1 MSSRLYQS
9 KSWFWEYVCTTR
21 PDSIISF
28 SRPLFFADWQCF
40 CHVAFAVKNREAFV
54 PAYQIKIY
62 NPPSC
67 DSFFQI
73 KLTEL

>member
-28 SRPLFFADWQCF
+28 SRPLFFADCQCF
-40 CHVAFAVKNREAFV
+40 CHVAFAVN
-54 PAYQIKIY
+54 
-62 NPPSC
+62 NC
-67 DSFFQI
+67 DSFVRVSMG
-73 KLTEL
+73 LTDRRKTAKNLADSRKN